1 MTSKNRIRSIGND
14 DLMSLGNTLHDAR
27 RRMKLTTSEVA
38 EATRMKVQM
47 VEDIE
52 KEDFSRVAAPI
63 YGKGFIRLYA
73 EHVKLDPKPLI
84 DEYVTRFLEGTT
96 PPPLG
101 HDPPPVVLTGTP
113 PSEPE
118 EADEQEHAE
127 EELEL
132 FEADEVSPGE
142 QKRSGRK
149 REKEADRRRSWKE
162 AVLNV
167 PGVLGAIG
175 QALVKTWRDATVSLK
190 EKQQRFVL
198 PRINFND
205 MPLRSVSV
213 ILGVLIILVCVIS
226 GLRRC
231 VRQATKPTA
240 LTEELQVAIDL
251 PAPYFD

>member
-1 MTSKNRIRSIGND
+1 M
-14 DLMSLGNTLHDAR
+14 
-27 RRMKLTTSEVA
+27 
-38 EATRMKVQM
+38 
-47 VEDIE
+47 
-52 KEDFSRVAAPI
+52 
-63 YGKGFIRLYA
+63 
-73 EHVKLDPKPLI
+73 
-84 DEYVTRFLEGTT
+84 
-96 PPPLG
+96 
-101 HDPPPVVLTGTP
+101 TGTP